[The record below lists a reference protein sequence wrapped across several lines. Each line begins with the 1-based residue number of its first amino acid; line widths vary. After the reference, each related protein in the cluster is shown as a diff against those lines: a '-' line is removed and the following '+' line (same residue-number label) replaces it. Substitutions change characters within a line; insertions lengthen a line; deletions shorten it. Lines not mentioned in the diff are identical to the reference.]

1 MFNLNIFSS
10 SFHHLFLGG
19 VLLSLFLIQC
29 SKDSVNTQLVIDNE
43 ESVIETGLSQVIQHI
58 TKAELVDAE
67 QLLDSLES
75 VAIETSNQ
83 QAIARINIQRG
94 LLLAYQGQF
103 NQGIGL
109 LEKSLPIAQEFG
121 KPNLVFL
128 YHVRLSALYEN
139 IGNIEKALEYIDKA
153 TNTPSESLTAEEIF
167 GSLVTKASIYSKNQQ
182 FAESILLSQQAIK
195 MAETNEISSVNLA
208 VAHNNLGLLLH
219 RLRRFEEAIKEY
231 ESSFRINTESN
242 NILGLSQNLN
252 NMANTYESLGNHDK
266 SIELLLQAVELNKT
280 GNANAPLIRNYYNLG
295 DSYFNSGRTD
305 QAEEYYQLAYDMS
318 KKAGFE
324 NGIMYNANGLAR
336 VKLDRGLY
344 REAIQLAN
352 ESNLLAETSK
362 TLEILVTT
370 SQTLSNSYEI
380 LGDFSN
386 ALKFHKVYH
395 SVSDTLTSN
404 RTKREILEVRSSYN
418 LELLTN
424 ENELLEQQLIVYE
437 LQVRRQILYLIML
450 IIVIIS
456 TTIILYVITKNK
468 KKIDSKNKQ
477 LEILNSEKDILTNV
491 IVHDLRNPLM
501 GLQGSLELLNEDP
514 TLNTQQAE
522 LSKIALN
529 SSQKISEMVDG
540 LLEVSKMKD
549 EHIDHELVAI
559 EPHILCEDAIDT
571 YQPKARLKGI
581 ELTGNYEKFK
591 IVTYPDYISRILGN
605 LISNALKFS
614 ENGTSICV
622 ECLLDAST
630 EKWTLK
636 VTDSGPGFTKYD
648 KENAFKMFQRLS
660 AAPIN
665 GEEST
670 GLGLYTVN
678 MLTQKLGGYVSIL
691 DNTPR
696 GSIIVCEFPTEIS
709 EFRL

>member
-1 MFNLNIFSS
+1 MFNLNFQIS
-10 SFHHLFLGG
+10 SFHRSVIGG
-19 VLLSLFLIQC
+19 VILCFFFIQC
-29 SKDSVNTQLVIDNE
+29 SKHPDSTQLIID
-43 ESVIETGLSQVIQHI
+43 SDDSAIDTGLSQVADHI
-58 TKAELVDAE
+58 VKAELADAD
-67 QLLDSLES
+67 QLLDSLEN
-75 VAIETSNQ
+75 VAKETSNQ
-83 QAIARINIQRG
+83 RAIARINVQRG

-103 NQGIGL
+103 NQGIVL
-109 LEKSLPIAQEFG
+109 LENSLPIAQEFG
-121 KPNLVFL
+121 EPNLVFL

-153 TNTPSESLTAEEIF
+153 TNAPTESLTAEEIF

-182 FAESILLSQQAIK
+182 FAESIVLSQQAIT
-195 MAETNEISSVNLA
+195 MAETNDISAANLA
-208 VAHNNLGLLLH
+208 VAHNNLGLLFH

-231 ESSFRINTESN
+231 ESSFRINTDSN

-252 NMANTYESLGNHDK
+252 NLANAYENMGDHDK
-266 SIELLLQAVELNKT
+266 SIELLLQAIALNQT
-280 GNANAPLIRNYYNLG
+280 GNANASLIRNYYNLG

-305 QAEEYYQLAYDMS
+305 QAEEYYQLAYEMS

-324 NGIMYNANGLAR
+324 NGIMYNANGLSR

-344 REAIQLAN
+344 REAIQLAT
-352 ESNLLAETSK
+352 ESNLIAETTK
-362 TLEILVTT
+362 TLEIQVTT
-370 SQTLSNSYEI
+370 SQTLANTYEI
-380 LGDFSN
+380 LGDLSN
-386 ALKFHKVYH
+386 ALKYHKIYH
-395 SVSDTLTSN
+395 NVSDTLTSN
-404 RTKREILEVRSSYN
+404 RTKREILEVRSAYN

-424 ENELLEQQLIVYE
+424 ENELLEQQVIVYE

-456 TTIILYVITKNK
+456 STIILYVITKNK

-529 SSQKISEMVDG
+529 SSQNISEMVDG

-549 EHIDHELVAI
+549 EHIDHDLIAI
-559 EPHILCEDAIDT
+559 EPHILCDEAIET

-581 ELTGNYEKFK
+581 ELTGYYETFK

-614 ENGTSICV
+614 ENGTAISV
-622 ECLLDAST
+622 ECLLDASNN
-630 EKWTLK
+630 KWVLK
-636 VTDSGPGFTKYD
+636 VIDSGPGFTKYD

-660 AAPIN
+660 AAPVN

-678 MLTQKLGGYVSIL
+678 MLTQKLGGHVHIL
-691 DNTPR
+691 DNSPR
-696 GSIIVCEFPTEIS
+696 GSIILCEFPSEIS
-709 EFRL
+709 EFVL